1 MVYKSNEKETT
12 IKACLYWIYNLAL
25 NGKYELAYE
34 TFLSSVSY
42 EQISQMKSV
51 LQLHYNRA
59 LVQLGLAAFRQ
70 GLINEAHI
78 HLADLMS
85 RDKVYKDLLA

>member
-1 MVYKSNEKETT
+1 
-12 IKACLYWIYNLAL
+12 
-25 NGKYELAYE
+25 
-34 TFLSSVSY
+34 
-42 EQISQMKSV
+42 MKSV

>member
-42 EQISQMKSV
+42 EQIS
-51 LQLHYNRA
+51 
-59 LVQLGLAAFRQ
+59 
-70 GLINEAHI
+70 
-78 HLADLMS
+78 
-85 RDKVYKDLLA
+85 